1 MVTRSVVQSAMHT
14 AATAL
19 ANLPPEEWA
28 GWIAY
33 LCEALETSPPAQMQ
47 EYDLDAVMHDVMQ
60 EVIRILQTRVERGS
74 W

>member
-1 MVTRSVVQSAMHT
+1 MVTRSIVQSAIHT

-19 ANLPPEEWA
+19 VHLPQEEWA

-33 LCEALETSPPAQMQ
+33 LCQMLEETAKAQNITYNPDIVLEQVREVLQ
-47 EYDLDAVMHDVMQ
+47 ERLAH
-60 EVIRILQTRVERGS
+60 GS